1 MRGAISLIFEPR
13 EHRNQPQL
21 RTRQINFTV
30 PGGGKG
36 AGQMTA
42 DMNFFEEVQTVRFQH
57 CDPAGI
63 VFYPR
68 YYEMLNLTVERFFE
82 QQLGYSFNR
91 MHQELQVTVPTVR
104 METDFL
110 EASYLEDRLQ
120 FQMTLTRI
128 GTSSLA
134 FRISCKCG
142 GEERLRTVVTLVCID
157 HGRKKATPWPE
168 VIRARVEEILSAA
181 PPPLEIKR
189 PDGAAA
195 KAL

>member
-1 MRGAISLIFEPR
+1 
-13 EHRNQPQL
+13 
-21 RTRQINFTV
+21 
-30 PGGGKG
+30 
-36 AGQMTA
+36 MTA
-42 DMNFFEEVQTVRFQH
+42 KMNFFEEVQTVRFQH

-91 MHQELQVTVPTVR
+91 LHEELHVTVPTVR

-120 FQMTLTRI
+120 FQMTLNRI

-134 FRISCKCG
+134 FKISCKCG
-142 GEERLRTVVTLVCID
+142 EEERLRTVVTLVCID
-157 HGRKKATPWPE
+157 FSKKKATPWPD
-168 VIRARVEEILSAA
+168 VIRSQVEEILNAA

-189 PDGAAA
+189 PDGEAARS
-195 KAL
+195 L